1 MSFPRTFATAVLFVF
16 STVLSLTTCSMVC
29 VLSRRESSLKSR
41 LVHDV
46 DERFGVLLGD
56 RAETDDAEAEG
67 FWWSLRSSSCAPSM
81 STT

>member
-29 VLSRRESSLKSR
+29 VLPRRESSLISR

-46 DERFGVLLGD
+46 DERFDVLLGD
-56 RAETDDAEAEG
+56 RAGA
-67 FWWSLRSSSCAPSM
+67 
-81 STT
+81 